1 VCNTAPSQSS
11 LCFSGIISLSLSNLR
26 GLLLEVGLKLKDV
39 GVDDSDGESDKS
51 IECLSL
57 YAVSIKAG
65 KFTHW
70 FPYPL
75 ATKANP
81 EKSVS
86 ML

>member
-1 VCNTAPSQSS
+1 VRNTVPSPSS
-11 LCFSGIISLSLSNLR
+11 TFISGIISLSLTNLR
-26 GLLLEVGLKLKDV
+26 GFLLELGSKLKDV
-39 GVDDSDGESDKS
+39 GLDDGDGEST
-51 IECLSL
+51 ECLSL
-57 YAVSIKAG
+57 YVVSIMAG

-81 EKSVS
+81 ETSVS